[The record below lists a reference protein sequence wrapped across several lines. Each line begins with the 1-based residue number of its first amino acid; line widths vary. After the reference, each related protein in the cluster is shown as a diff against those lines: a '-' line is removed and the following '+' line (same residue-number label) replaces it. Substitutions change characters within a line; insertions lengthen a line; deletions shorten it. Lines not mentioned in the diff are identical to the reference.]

1 MNKQID
7 TQLKKQTE
15 RRTSRLTQFVHFDK
29 RFGIDQWMKK
39 QTDIQTD

>member
-1 MNKQID
+1 MNKQMD
-7 TQLKKQTE
+7 TQLKRQTE
-15 RRTSRLTQFVHFDK
+15 RRTSRLIQVTYFDK